1 MLGII
6 YLILAGI
13 LGYKASKILIEEG
26 TKFSFI
32 NRIWLTLPASFGVG
46 TLLLTWVVYIISWF
60 FSVVGK
66 VENPLLYGN
75 AIGMAGVLIF
85 IILIE
90 VQKYRSHSSLVRS
103 NMEIGLTEQIDQDR
117 KLKKKSR
124 KFSMDNLIT
133 DKSRFKKEL
142 ILFGLLAA
150 FITYMMFYVFYMKDG
165 ILYSGLTVYGDYAPH
180 TAMIR
185 SFSMGNNFPTQYPH
199 YGGADV
205 KYHFMFQF
213 LAGNLEYL
221 GMRMDVAYNIVSL
234 TSLTGF
240 LMLLYQLAL
249 RITGKMCCGVLTIF
263 LFFFRSG
270 MAFYRF
276 VWEHIQAGNLLE
288 TLTENVSFIGYT
300 TNENWGLWNLNVY
313 LNQRHLAF
321 GLLMVTLALY
331 LFMDWLETGT
341 MHEEKGFVW
350 MKERLFS
357 KEGWRSRNLEQALL
371 MGLFLGLCA
380 FWNGAAV
387 IGGLLI
393 LCGFAV
399 FSDGKLDYL
408 IMAAVTIFFSYLQ
421 TKIFIS
427 GSAMSPQIYLGF
439 LAEDKTVWGVVK
451 YLFWMSGVFFLGLLV
466 LGWFMRRRERAILL
480 GFIFPTIFA
489 FVLLMTPDINVN
501 HKYIMISYAFLTI
514 FWAWTICNFWTGERV
529 KRNVKIADE
538 RKTEDIENEIKKET
552 SQSDVKT
559 GRDRKIRK
567 FAGKVLAAILTICL
581 SITGIYDFAVIVKG
595 NGPGRRV
602 AVNMNSDLTC
612 WLAEHLDKNDLLLTP
627 EYSMNEVTMS
637 GVMLYCGWPYYAW
650 SAGYDTNYRAAQAVT
665 IYTTS
670 DSETLK
676 STVKQEKI
684 TYILF
689 EEGSEFEQQVCQE
702 ETIAA
707 TYEKVYETQDGRI
720 RIYKTN

>member
-32 NRIWLTLPASFGVG
+32 NRSWLTLPASFGVG

-60 FSVVGK
+60 FSVIGK
-66 VENPLLYGN
+66 VKNPLLYGN

-124 KFSMDNLIT
+124 KLSMDNLIT

-270 MAFYRF
+270 MAFFRF

-300 TNENWGLWNLNVY
+300 TNENWGLWNFNVY

-466 LGWFMRRRERAILL
+466 LVWFMRRRERAILL

-514 FWAWTICNFWTGERV
+514 FWAWTICNLWTGERV
-529 KRNVKIADE
+529 NRNVQIADE
-538 RKTEDIENEIKKET
+538 KKTEDIENEIKKET

-702 ETIAA
+702 KTIAA

>member
-6 YLILAGI
+6 YLILAEI

-124 KFSMDNLIT
+124 KLSMDNLIT

-300 TNENWGLWNLNVY
+300 TNENWGLWNFNVY

-702 ETIAA
+702 KIIAA

>member
-6 YLILAGI
+6 YLILAEI

-124 KFSMDNLIT
+124 KLSMDNLIT

-300 TNENWGLWNLNVY
+300 TNENWGLWNFNVY

-466 LGWFMRRRERAILL
+466 LVWFMRRRERAILL

-689 EEGSEFEQQVCQE
+689 EDGSEFEQQVCQE
-702 ETIAA
+702 KIIAA